1 MLSEFFFQLQPNHL
15 NRGIEVRCSS
25 RGDRAVQLQ
34 RTGFAEFVRERQVS
48 LRKNENDDID
58 NCLLSCHDASPP
70 LGMAQWDLQLSPP
83 GWTMERAPT
92 EAELCSFRREEDIQT
107 REENEL
113 EMNWWLEEDLWGEDK
128 SSTTSSSSLKQSK
141 KRKRKETKQQ
151 SNKKKTK
158 KRHSKKKKRQDLPR
172 TEFDIYQSCP
182 LLKEAHAAI
191 TDMNST
197 FHQERAWANVLA
209 SAPVAPHPKDR
220 LAKEHNFVTSILEN
234 LRQRSSCR
242 SVLAQVHSPS
252 FCIPPSGKSDSNRM
266 YEKALGVNSRRLSIS
281 TFSMYY
287 VCCCKR
293 ILTSC
298 SILSLLFFSFLHRS
312 SICFEGTDGLSSLCL
327 VFHIHF
333 FFCNKKPKGCW
344 RRQRKWVRQDIW
356 AYQHRF
362 KTIGGV
368 AAIQKVCSCDSFSAF
383 FSSHSETITTRTTR
397 FAELHERLR
406 EYKRAVKNEY
416 KLLKQKLQKDRRQL
430 QQLRS
435 TRPNTKTKL
444 PVTCT
449 LKGDTLS

>member
-242 SVLAQVHSPS
+242 SVLAQ
-252 FCIPPSGKSDSNRM
+252 
-266 YEKALGVNSRRLSIS
+266 ALGVNSRRLSITLS
-281 TFSMYY
+281 VLKAVGVVRENGYGKIY
-287 VCCCKR
+287 G
-293 ILTSC
+293 LTSID
-298 SILSLLFFSFLHRS
+298 SRQLVVLQQFKRFVVAIPFLH
-312 SICFEGTDGLSSLCL
+312 FFL
-327 VFHIHF
+327 HI
-333 FFCNKKPKGCW
+333 
-344 RRQRKWVRQDIW
+344 
-356 AYQHRF
+356 
-362 KTIGGV
+362 
-368 AAIQKVCSCDSFSAF
+368 
-383 FSSHSETITTRTTR
+383 
-397 FAELHERLR
+397 
-406 EYKRAVKNEY
+406 
-416 KLLKQKLQKDRRQL
+416 LKQ
-430 QQLRS
+430 
-435 TRPNTKTKL
+435 
-444 PVTCT
+444 
-449 LKGDTLS
+449 

>member
-34 RTGFAEFVRERQVS
+34 RAGFAEFMRERQVS
-48 LRKNENDDID
+48 LRQNENDDDLD

-83 GWTMERAPT
+83 GRTMAPMEGAST
-92 EAELCSFRREEDIQT
+92 EAELCSLRREEDIQT

-113 EMNWWLEEDLWGEDK
+113 EMNWWLEEHLWGDDK
-128 SSTTSSSSLKQSK
+128 SSTTSSSSFKQSN

-151 SNKKKTK
+151 ANKKKTK
-158 KRHSKKKKRQDLPR
+158 KRHAKKKRRQDLPR
-172 TEFDIYQSCP
+172 TEFDIHQSCP

-191 TDMNST
+191 TDMNSA

-220 LAKEHNFVTSILEN
+220 LAKEHNFVTSVLAN

-242 SVLAQVHSPS
+242 SVLAQAVGVVRENGY
-252 FCIPPSGKSDSNRM
+252 GKI
-266 YEKALGVNSRRLSIS
+266 YG
-281 TFSMYY
+281 
-287 VCCCKR
+287 
-293 ILTSC
+293 LTSID
-298 SILSLLFFSFLHRS
+298 SRQ
-312 SICFEGTDGLSSLCL
+312 L
-327 VFHIHF
+327 VVL
-333 FFCNKKPKGCW
+333 
-344 RRQRKWVRQDIW
+344 QQ
-356 AYQHRF
+356 F
-362 KTIGGV
+362 K
-368 AAIQKVCSCDSFSAF
+368 
-383 FSSHSETITTRTTR
+383 R

-435 TRPNTKTKL
+435 TRPNIKTKL
-444 PVTCT
+444 AVTCT

>member
-1 MLSEFFFQLQPNHL
+1 
-15 NRGIEVRCSS
+15 
-25 RGDRAVQLQ
+25 
-34 RTGFAEFVRERQVS
+34 
-48 LRKNENDDID
+48 
-58 NCLLSCHDASPP
+58 
-70 LGMAQWDLQLSPP
+70 
-83 GWTMERAPT
+83 
-92 EAELCSFRREEDIQT
+92 
-107 REENEL
+107 
-113 EMNWWLEEDLWGEDK
+113 MNWWLEEDLWGEDK

-242 SVLAQVHSPS
+242 SVLAQ
-252 FCIPPSGKSDSNRM
+252 
-266 YEKALGVNSRRLSIS
+266 ALGVNSRRLSITLS
-281 TFSMYY
+281 VLKAVGVVRENGYGKIY
-287 VCCCKR
+287 G
-293 ILTSC
+293 LTSID
-298 SILSLLFFSFLHRS
+298 SRQ
-312 SICFEGTDGLSSLCL
+312 L
-327 VFHIHF
+327 VVL
-333 FFCNKKPKGCW
+333 
-344 RRQRKWVRQDIW
+344 QQ
-356 AYQHRF
+356 F
-362 KTIGGV
+362 K
-368 AAIQKVCSCDSFSAF
+368 
-383 FSSHSETITTRTTR
+383 R